1 MSIFFQSTEYF
12 KSTEIAL
19 DAAYGDFKFKPYFN
33 ANFHLRAL
41 ASLFYHMFRIIY
53 DIACLLSR
61 LMATLYHTINPFKWK
76 SLPGDLL
83 NLADDVIGIVITSLF
98 IAVYPLVVLAR
109 SFSSM
114 ILGYLEGNSKWH
126 GDRSEE
132 EESWDLAT
140 TVFYTEAAAP

>member
-1 MSIFFQSTEYF
+1 
-12 KSTEIAL
+12 
-19 DAAYGDFKFKPYFN
+19 
-33 ANFHLRAL
+33 
-41 ASLFYHMFRIIY
+41 
-53 DIACLLSR
+53 
-61 LMATLYHTINPFKWK
+61 MATLYHTINPFKWK

>member
-1 MSIFFQSTEYF
+1 MSIFFQSTQ
-12 KSTEIAL
+12 IAT
-19 DAAYGDFKFKPYFN
+19 DAFYGDFKFKPYFN
-33 ANFHLRAL
+33 ANFHLRAM
-41 ASLFYHMFRIIY
+41 ASLFCHMFRILY

-61 LMATLYHTINPFKWK
+61 LLLTLYHTINPFKWA
-76 SLPGDLL
+76 SLPDDLL

-98 IAVYPLVVLAR
+98 TAVYPLVVLAR

-114 ILGYLEGNSKWH
+114 ILGYLEGNTKWH

-140 TVFYTEAAAP
+140 TVFCKEEPAAP